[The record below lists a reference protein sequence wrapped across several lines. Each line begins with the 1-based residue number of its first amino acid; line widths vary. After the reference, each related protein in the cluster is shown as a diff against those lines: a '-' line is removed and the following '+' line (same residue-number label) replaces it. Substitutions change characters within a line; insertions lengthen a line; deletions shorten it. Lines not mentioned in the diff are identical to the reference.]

1 MEIYTLKSIIILI
14 FSLLFGTVF
23 ASEIS
28 YIRYYANE
36 KDFIANVPMKS
47 TNRRGYDHLT
57 AYFNDKNLPVKLEYY
72 MSNGSLRKRE
82 IMEYNSDKV
91 LVKKGEVNSEGK
103 FLELVVYSNDEPWS
117 VEFQKSNSIEKES
130 VNLVDQRSTFII
142 PRGEQVTQIIFETID
157 GLKYGK
163 IELDYDYL
171 NFLSEERW
179 RKLPSGEII
188 RKFNYKFD
196 LMSNVT
202 QIWEYGRDNKLVS
215 EVALDMVP
223 ADQLYRTPPPRTGNI
238 LDEYDIIQKEIKE
251 KRIITSNNPIIPHS
265 VFDQLVL
272 KSGQSLEVDFVGT
285 NQNGIQ
291 FRLSNNDGLL
301 TVPFNNVR
309 SLTSRMGDV
318 IYPEAI
324 EFRKSY

>member
-1 MEIYTLKSIIILI
+1 MKSIIILI
-14 FSLLFGTVF
+14 LALVIGTVF

-72 MSNGSLRKRE
+72 ISNGSLRKRE

-91 LVKKGEVNSEGK
+91 LVKKGEVNSKGK

-142 PRGEQVTQIIFETID
+142 PRGEEVTQIIFETID

-202 QIWEYGRDNKLVS
+202 QIWEYGRDNRLVS

>member
-1 MEIYTLKSIIILI
+1 MKFFILLTIIIYQIIL
-14 FSLLFGTVF
+14 SDD
-23 ASEIS
+23 IS

-47 TNRRGYDHLT
+47 TSRRGFDHLT
-57 AYFNDKNLPVKLEYY
+57 AYFNDYNLPVKLEHY
-72 MSNGSLRKRE
+72 MSNGSLTKRE
-82 IMEYNSDKV
+82 IMEYNDDKV
-91 LVKKGEVNSEGK
+91 LVRKGEVNSEGK
-103 FLELVVYSNDEPWS
+103 FLKLVVFSNDEPWS
-117 VEFQKSNSIEKES
+117 IEFQKSNFIKDEHI
-130 VNLVDQRSTFII
+130 NFTDQRSTFII

-157 GLKYGK
+157 GKKYGK

-179 RKLPSGEII
+179 RALPSGKII
-188 RKFNYKFD
+188 RKFKYKFD

-202 QIWEYGRDNKLVS
+202 QIWEYGKDNELIS

-238 LDEYDIIQKEIKE
+238 LDEYDIIKKEIE
-251 KRIITSNNPIIPHS
+251 DKRIISSNNPIIPHTN
-265 VFDQLVL
+265 FDQLVL
-272 KSGQSLEVDFVGT
+272 KTGQSLDIDFVGT

-291 FRLSNNDGLL
+291 FRLNDNDGLL
-301 TVPFNNVR
+301 TVPFSNVR

>member
-1 MEIYTLKSIIILI
+1 MKFFILITIIIYQIIL
-14 FSLLFGTVF
+14 SDD
-23 ASEIS
+23 IS

-47 TNRRGYDHLT
+47 TSRRGFSHLT
-57 AYFNDKNLPVKLEYY
+57 AYFNDYNLPVKLEYY
-72 MSNGSLRKRE
+72 MSNGSLTKRE
-82 IMEYNSDKV
+82 IMEYNDDKV
-91 LVKKGEVNSEGK
+91 LVRKGEVNSEGK
-103 FLELVVYSNDEPWS
+103 FLKLVVFSNDEPWS
-117 VEFQKSNSIEKES
+117 IEFQKSNFIKDEYI
-130 VNLVDQRSTFII
+130 NFTDQRSTFII

-157 GLKYGK
+157 GKKYGK

-179 RKLPSGEII
+179 RALPSGKII
-188 RKFNYKFD
+188 RKFKYKFD

-202 QIWEYGRDNKLVS
+202 QIWEYGKNNELIS

-238 LDEYDIIQKEIKE
+238 LDEYDIIKKEIE
-251 KRIITSNNPIIPHS
+251 DKRIISSNNPIIPHTN
-265 VFDQLVL
+265 FDQLVL
-272 KSGQSLEVDFVGT
+272 KTGQSLDIDFVGT

-291 FRLSNNDGLL
+291 FRLNDNDGLL
-301 TVPFNNVR
+301 TVPFSNVR

>member
-28 YIRYYANE
+28 YIRYYLNE

-47 TNRRGYDHLT
+47 TNRRGYEHLT

-202 QIWEYGRDNKLVS
+202 QIWEYGRDNRLVS

>member
-1 MEIYTLKSIIILI
+1 MKSIIILI
-14 FSLLFGTVF
+14 LTLAIGTVF

-142 PRGEQVTQIIFETID
+142 PRGEEVTQIIFETID

-179 RKLPSGEII
+179 RKLPSGEVI

-251 KRIITSNNPIIPHS
+251 KRVITSNNPIIPHS

>member
-1 MEIYTLKSIIILI
+1 MKFFILLTIIIYQIIL
-14 FSLLFGTVF
+14 SDD
-23 ASEIS
+23 IS

-36 KDFIANVPMKS
+36 KDFIANVPIKS
-47 TNRRGYDHLT
+47 TSRRGFDHLT
-57 AYFNDKNLPVKLEYY
+57 AYFNDYNLPVKLEYY
-72 MSNGSLRKRE
+72 MSNGSLTKRE
-82 IMEYNSDKV
+82 IMEYNDDKV
-91 LVKKGEVNSEGK
+91 LVRKGEVNSEGK
-103 FLELVVYSNDEPWS
+103 FLKLIVFSNDEPWS
-117 VEFQKSNSIEKES
+117 IEFQKSNFIKDEYI
-130 VNLVDQRSTFII
+130 NFNDQRSTFII

-157 GLKYGK
+157 GKKYGK

-179 RKLPSGEII
+179 RALPSGKII
-188 RKFNYKFD
+188 RKFKYKFD

-202 QIWEYGRDNKLVS
+202 QIWEYGKNNELIS

-238 LDEYDIIQKEIKE
+238 LDEYDIIKKEIEDK
-251 KRIITSNNPIIPHS
+251 KIISSNNPIIPHTN
-265 VFDQLVL
+265 FDQLVL
-272 KSGQSLEVDFVGT
+272 KTGQSLDIDFVGT

-291 FRLSNNDGLL
+291 FRLNDNDGLL
-301 TVPFNNVR
+301 TVPFSNVR

>member
-1 MEIYTLKSIIILI
+1 MNSI
-14 FSLLFGTVF
+14 F
-23 ASEIS
+23 AGEIS

-36 KDFIANVPMKS
+36 KDFMANVPMKS
-47 TNRRGYDHLT
+47 TNRRGYEHLT
-57 AYFNDKNLPVKLEYY
+57 AYFNDRSLPVKLEYFL
-72 MSNGSLRKRE
+72 SNGSLRKRE
-82 IMEYNSDKV
+82 IMEYNIDKV

-103 FLELVVYSNDEPWS
+103 FLKLVVYSNDEPWS
-117 VEFQKSNSIEKES
+117 VEFQKSNFIKKES
-130 VNLVDQRSTFII
+130 VNLIDQRSTFII

-171 NFLSEERW
+171 NLLSEERW
-179 RKLPSGEII
+179 RKLPTGEII

-291 FRLSNNDGLL
+291 FRLSNNDGLF

>member
-1 MEIYTLKSIIILI
+1 MKFFILLTIIIYQIIL
-14 FSLLFGTVF
+14 SDD
-23 ASEIS
+23 IS

-36 KDFIANVPMKS
+36 KDFIANVPIKS
-47 TNRRGYDHLT
+47 TSRRGFDHLT
-57 AYFNDKNLPVKLEYY
+57 AYFNDYNLPVKLEHY
-72 MSNGSLRKRE
+72 MSNGSLTKRE
-82 IMEYNSDKV
+82 IMEYNDDKV
-91 LVKKGEVNSEGK
+91 LVRKGEVNSEGK
-103 FLELVVYSNDEPWS
+103 FLKLVVFSNDEPWS
-117 VEFQKSNSIEKES
+117 IEFQKSNFIKDEHI
-130 VNLVDQRSTFII
+130 NFTDQRSTFII

-157 GLKYGK
+157 GKKYGK

-179 RKLPSGEII
+179 RALPSGKII
-188 RKFNYKFD
+188 RKFKYKFD

-202 QIWEYGRDNKLVS
+202 QIWEYGKNNELIS

-238 LDEYDIIQKEIKE
+238 LDEYDIIKKEIE
-251 KRIITSNNPIIPHS
+251 DKRIISSNNPIIPHTN
-265 VFDQLVL
+265 FDQLVL
-272 KSGQSLEVDFVGT
+272 KTGQSLDIDFVGT

-291 FRLSNNDGLL
+291 FRLNDNDGLL
-301 TVPFNNVR
+301 TVPFSNVR

>member
-1 MEIYTLKSIIILI
+1 
-14 FSLLFGTVF
+14 
-23 ASEIS
+23 
-28 YIRYYANE
+28 
-36 KDFIANVPMKS
+36 
-47 TNRRGYDHLT
+47 
-57 AYFNDKNLPVKLEYY
+57 
-72 MSNGSLRKRE
+72 
-82 IMEYNSDKV
+82 MEYNDDKV
-91 LVKKGEVNSEGK
+91 LVRKGEVNSEGK
-103 FLELVVYSNDEPWS
+103 FLKLVVFSNDEPWS
-117 VEFQKSNSIEKES
+117 IEFQKSNFIKDEHI
-130 VNLVDQRSTFII
+130 NFTDQRSTFII

-157 GLKYGK
+157 GKKYGK

-179 RKLPSGEII
+179 RALPSGEII
-188 RKFNYKFD
+188 RKFKYKFD

-202 QIWEYGRDNKLVS
+202 QIWEYGKNNELIS

-238 LDEYDIIQKEIKE
+238 LDEYDIIKKEIKD
-251 KRIITSNNPIIPHS
+251 KRIISSSNPIIPHTN
-265 VFDQLVL
+265 FDQLVL
-272 KSGQSLEVDFVGT
+272 KTGQSLDIDFVGT

-291 FRLSNNDGLL
+291 FRLNDNDGLL
-301 TVPFNNVR
+301 TVPFSNVR

>member
-1 MEIYTLKSIIILI
+1 MRFFIPLTIIVYQIIL
-14 FSLLFGTVF
+14 SDD
-23 ASEIS
+23 IS

-47 TNRRGYDHLT
+47 TSRRGFDHLT
-57 AYFNDKNLPVKLEYY
+57 AYFNDYNLPVKLEYY
-72 MSNGSLRKRE
+72 MSNGSLTKRE
-82 IMEYNSDKV
+82 VMEYNDDNV
-91 LVKKGEVNSEGK
+91 LVRKGEVNSEGK
-103 FLELVVYSNDEPWS
+103 FLKLVVFSNDEPWS
-117 VEFQKSNSIEKES
+117 IEFQKSNFIKDEYI
-130 VNLVDQRSTFII
+130 NYTDQRSTFII

-157 GLKYGK
+157 GKKYGK

-179 RKLPSGEII
+179 RTLPSGEII
-188 RKFNYKFD
+188 RKFKYKFD
-196 LMSNVT
+196 IISNVT
-202 QIWEYGRDNKLVS
+202 QIWEYGRNNELVS

-238 LDEYDIIQKEIKE
+238 LDEYDIIKKEIE
-251 KRIITSNNPIIPHS
+251 DKRIISSNNPIIPHTN
-265 VFDQLVL
+265 FDQLVL
-272 KSGQSLEVDFVGT
+272 KTGQSLDIDFVGT

-291 FRLSNNDGLL
+291 FRLNDNDGLL
-301 TVPFNNVR
+301 TVPFSNVR

>member
-1 MEIYTLKSIIILI
+1 MKFFILLTIIIYQIIL
-14 FSLLFGTVF
+14 SDD
-23 ASEIS
+23 IS

-36 KDFIANVPMKS
+36 KDFIANVPIKS
-47 TNRRGYDHLT
+47 TSRRGFDHLT
-57 AYFNDKNLPVKLEYY
+57 AYFNDYNLPVKLEYY
-72 MSNGSLRKRE
+72 MSNGSLTKRE
-82 IMEYNSDKV
+82 IMEYNDDKV
-91 LVKKGEVNSEGK
+91 LVRKGEVNSEGK
-103 FLELVVYSNDEPWS
+103 FLKLVVFSNDEPWS
-117 VEFQKSNSIEKES
+117 IEFQKSNFIKDEYI
-130 VNLVDQRSTFII
+130 NFNDQRSTFII

-157 GLKYGK
+157 GKKYGK

-179 RKLPSGEII
+179 RALPSGKII
-188 RKFNYKFD
+188 RKFKYKFD

-202 QIWEYGRDNKLVS
+202 QIWEYGKDNELIS

-238 LDEYDIIQKEIKE
+238 LDEYDIIKKEIE
-251 KRIITSNNPIIPHS
+251 DKRIISSNNPIIPHTN
-265 VFDQLVL
+265 FDQLVL
-272 KSGQSLEVDFVGT
+272 KTGQSLDIDFVGT

-291 FRLSNNDGLL
+291 FRLNDNDGLL
-301 TVPFNNVR
+301 TVPFSNVR

>member
-1 MEIYTLKSIIILI
+1 MRFFIPLTIIVYQIIL
-14 FSLLFGTVF
+14 SDD
-23 ASEIS
+23 IS

-47 TNRRGYDHLT
+47 TSRRGFDHLT
-57 AYFNDKNLPVKLEYY
+57 AYFNDYNLPVKLEHY
-72 MSNGSLRKRE
+72 MSNGSLTKRE
-82 IMEYNSDKV
+82 VMEYNDDKV
-91 LVKKGEVNSEGK
+91 LVRKGEVNSEGK
-103 FLELVVYSNDEPWS
+103 FLKLVVFSNDEPWS
-117 VEFQKSNSIEKES
+117 IEFQKSNFIKDEYI
-130 VNLVDQRSTFII
+130 NFNDQRSTFII

-157 GLKYGK
+157 GKKYGK

-179 RKLPSGEII
+179 RRLPSGEII
-188 RKFNYKFD
+188 RKFKYKFD

-202 QIWEYGRDNKLVS
+202 QIWEYGKNNELIS

-238 LDEYDIIQKEIKE
+238 LDEYDIIKKEIE
-251 KRIITSNNPIIPHS
+251 DKRIISSNNPIIPHTN
-265 VFDQLVL
+265 FDQLVL
-272 KSGQSLEVDFVGT
+272 KTGQSLDIDFVGT

-291 FRLSNNDGLL
+291 FRLNDNDGLL
-301 TVPFNNVR
+301 TVPFSNVR

>member
-1 MEIYTLKSIIILI
+1 MRFFILLTFIIYQIIL
-14 FSLLFGTVF
+14 SDD
-23 ASEIS
+23 IS

-47 TNRRGYDHLT
+47 TSRRGFDHLT
-57 AYFNDKNLPVKLEYY
+57 AYFNDYNLPVKLEYY
-72 MSNGSLRKRE
+72 MSNGSLTKRE
-82 IMEYNSDKV
+82 IMEYNDDKV
-91 LVKKGEVNSEGK
+91 LVRKGEVNSEGK
-103 FLELVVYSNDEPWS
+103 FLKLVVFSNDEPWS
-117 VEFQKSNSIEKES
+117 IEFQKSNFIKDEYI
-130 VNLVDQRSTFII
+130 NFNDQRSTFII

-157 GLKYGK
+157 GKKYGK

-179 RKLPSGEII
+179 RALPSGEII
-188 RKFNYKFD
+188 RKFKYKFD

-202 QIWEYGRDNKLVS
+202 QIWEYGKDNELIS

-238 LDEYDIIQKEIKE
+238 LDEYDIIKKEIE
-251 KRIITSNNPIIPHS
+251 DKRIISSNNPIIPHTN
-265 VFDQLVL
+265 FDQLVL
-272 KSGQSLEVDFVGT
+272 KTGQSLDIDFVGT

-291 FRLSNNDGLL
+291 FRLNDNDGLL
-301 TVPFNNVR
+301 TVPFSNVR

>member
-1 MEIYTLKSIIILI
+1 MEVYTLKSITILVLVI
-14 FSLLFGTVF
+14 GTVF

-36 KDFIANVPMKS
+36 QDFIANVPMKS

-142 PRGEQVTQIIFETID
+142 PRGEEVTQIIFETID

-179 RKLPSGEII
+179 RKLPSGEVI

-202 QIWEYGRDNKLVS
+202 QIWEYGRDNRLVS

>member
-1 MEIYTLKSIIILI
+1 MRFFILLTIIIYQIIL
-14 FSLLFGTVF
+14 SDD
-23 ASEIS
+23 IS

-47 TNRRGYDHLT
+47 TSRRGFDHLT
-57 AYFNDKNLPVKLEYY
+57 AYFNDYNLPVKLEYY
-72 MSNGSLRKRE
+72 MSNGSLKKRE
-82 IMEYNSDKV
+82 IMEYNGDKV
-91 LVKKGEVNSEGK
+91 LVRKGEVNSEGK
-103 FLELVVYSNDEPWS
+103 FLKLVVFSNDEPWS
-117 VEFQKSNSIEKES
+117 IEFQKSNFIKDEYI
-130 VNLVDQRSTFII
+130 NFTDQRSTFII

-157 GLKYGK
+157 GKKYGK

-179 RKLPSGEII
+179 RALPSGEII
-188 RKFNYKFD
+188 RKFKYKFD

-202 QIWEYGRDNKLVS
+202 QIWEYGKNNELIS

-238 LDEYDIIQKEIKE
+238 LDEYDIIKKEIE
-251 KRIITSNNPIIPHS
+251 DKRIISSNNPIIPHTN
-265 VFDQLVL
+265 FDQLVL
-272 KSGQSLEVDFVGT
+272 KTGQSLDIDFVGT

-291 FRLSNNDGLL
+291 FRLNDNDGLL
-301 TVPFNNVR
+301 TVPFSNVR

>member
-1 MEIYTLKSIIILI
+1 MEVYTLKSIIVLILALVI
-14 FSLLFGTVF
+14 GAVF

-91 LVKKGEVNSEGK
+91 LVKKGEVNSEGE

-142 PRGEQVTQIIFETID
+142 PRGEEVTQIIFETID

>member
-1 MEIYTLKSIIILI
+1 MEVYTLKSIIILI
-14 FSLLFGTVF
+14 LALVIGSVF
-23 ASEIS
+23 ANEIS

-142 PRGEQVTQIIFETID
+142 PRGEEVTQIIFETID

>member
-1 MEIYTLKSIIILI
+1 MKFFILITIIIYQIIL
-14 FSLLFGTVF
+14 SDD
-23 ASEIS
+23 IS

-47 TNRRGYDHLT
+47 TSRRGFDHLT
-57 AYFNDKNLPVKLEYY
+57 AYFNDYNLPVKLEYY
-72 MSNGSLRKRE
+72 MSNGSLTKRE
-82 IMEYNSDKV
+82 IMEYNDDKV
-91 LVKKGEVNSEGK
+91 LVRKGEVNSEGK
-103 FLELVVYSNDEPWS
+103 FLKLVVFSNDEPWS
-117 VEFQKSNSIEKES
+117 IEFQKSNFIKNEYI
-130 VNLVDQRSTFII
+130 NFTDQRTTFII

-157 GLKYGK
+157 GKKYGK

-179 RKLPSGEII
+179 RALPSGEII
-188 RKFNYKFD
+188 RKFKYKFD

-202 QIWEYGRDNKLVS
+202 QIWEYGKNNELIS

-238 LDEYDIIQKEIKE
+238 LDEYDIIKKEIE
-251 KRIITSNNPIIPHS
+251 DKRIISSSNSIIPHTN
-265 VFDQLVL
+265 FDQLVL
-272 KSGQSLEVDFVGT
+272 KTGQSLDIDFVGT

-291 FRLSNNDGLL
+291 FRLNDNDGLL
-301 TVPFNNVR
+301 TVPFSNVR

>member
-1 MEIYTLKSIIILI
+1 MI
-14 FSLLFGTVF
+14 GTVF

-130 VNLVDQRSTFII
+130 VHLVDQRSTFII

>member
-1 MEIYTLKSIIILI
+1 MKFFILITIIIYQIIL
-14 FSLLFGTVF
+14 SDD
-23 ASEIS
+23 IS

-47 TNRRGYDHLT
+47 TSRRGFDHLT
-57 AYFNDKNLPVKLEYY
+57 AYFNDYNLPVKLEYY
-72 MSNGSLRKRE
+72 MSNGSLTKRE
-82 IMEYNSDKV
+82 IMEYNDDKV
-91 LVKKGEVNSEGK
+91 LVRKGEVNSEGK
-103 FLELVVYSNDEPWS
+103 FLKLIVFSNDEPWS
-117 VEFQKSNSIEKES
+117 IEFQKSNFIKDEYI
-130 VNLVDQRSTFII
+130 NFNDQRSTFII

-157 GLKYGK
+157 GKKYGK

-179 RKLPSGEII
+179 RALPSGKII
-188 RKFNYKFD
+188 RKFKYKFD

-202 QIWEYGRDNKLVS
+202 QIWEYGKNNELIS

-238 LDEYDIIQKEIKE
+238 LDEYDIIKKEIE
-251 KRIITSNNPIIPHS
+251 DKRIISSNNPIIPHTN
-265 VFDQLVL
+265 FDQLVL
-272 KSGQSLEVDFVGT
+272 KTGQSLDIDFVGT

-291 FRLSNNDGLL
+291 FRLNDNDGLL
-301 TVPFNNVR
+301 TVPFSNVR

>member
-1 MEIYTLKSIIILI
+1 MKSIIILI
-14 FSLLFGTVF
+14 LALVIGTVF

-142 PRGEQVTQIIFETID
+142 PRGEEVTQIIFETID

-251 KRIITSNNPIIPHS
+251 KRIITSNNPIIPHN

>member
-1 MEIYTLKSIIILI
+1 MKFFILLTIIIYQIIL
-14 FSLLFGTVF
+14 SDD
-23 ASEIS
+23 IS

-47 TNRRGYDHLT
+47 TSRRGFDHLT
-57 AYFNDKNLPVKLEYY
+57 AYFNDYNLPVKLEYY
-72 MSNGSLRKRE
+72 MSNGSLTKRE
-82 IMEYNSDKV
+82 IMEYNDDKV
-91 LVKKGEVNSEGK
+91 LVRKGEVNSEGK
-103 FLELVVYSNDEPWS
+103 FLKLVVFSNDEPWS
-117 VEFQKSNSIEKES
+117 IEFQKSNFIKDEHI
-130 VNLVDQRSTFII
+130 NFTDQRSTFII

-157 GLKYGK
+157 GKKYGK

-179 RKLPSGEII
+179 RALPSGKII
-188 RKFNYKFD
+188 RKFKYKFD

-202 QIWEYGRDNKLVS
+202 QIWEYGKDNELIS

-238 LDEYDIIQKEIKE
+238 LDEYDIIKKEIE
-251 KRIITSNNPIIPHS
+251 DKRIISSNNPIIPHTN
-265 VFDQLVL
+265 FDQLVL
-272 KSGQSLEVDFVGT
+272 KTGQSLDIDFVGT

-291 FRLSNNDGLL
+291 FRLNDNDGLL
-301 TVPFNNVR
+301 TVPFSNVR

>member
-1 MEIYTLKSIIILI
+1 MKFFILSTIIIYQIILSDDI
-14 FSLLFGTVF
+14 Y
-23 ASEIS
+23 

-47 TNRRGYDHLT
+47 TSRRGFDHLT
-57 AYFNDKNLPVKLEYY
+57 AYFNDYNLPVKLEYY
-72 MSNGSLRKRE
+72 MSNGSLTKRE
-82 IMEYNSDKV
+82 IMEYNDDKV
-91 LVKKGEVNSEGK
+91 LVRKGEVNSEGK
-103 FLELVVYSNDEPWS
+103 FLKLVVFSNDEPWS
-117 VEFQKSNSIEKES
+117 IEFQKSNFIKDEHI
-130 VNLVDQRSTFII
+130 NFTDQRSTFII

-157 GLKYGK
+157 GKKYGK

-179 RKLPSGEII
+179 RAFPSGEII
-188 RKFNYKFD
+188 RKFKYKFD

-202 QIWEYGRDNKLVS
+202 QIWEYGKNNELIS

-238 LDEYDIIQKEIKE
+238 LDEYDIIKKEIE
-251 KRIITSNNPIIPHS
+251 DKRIISSNNPIIPHTN
-265 VFDQLVL
+265 FDQLVL
-272 KSGQSLEVDFVGT
+272 KTGQSLDIDFVGT

-291 FRLSNNDGLL
+291 FRLNDNDGLL
-301 TVPFNNVR
+301 TVPFSNVR

>member
-1 MEIYTLKSIIILI
+1 MKFFILLTIIIYQIIL
-14 FSLLFGTVF
+14 SDD
-23 ASEIS
+23 IS

-47 TNRRGYDHLT
+47 TSRRGFDHLT
-57 AYFNDKNLPVKLEYY
+57 AYFNDYNLPVKLEYY
-72 MSNGSLRKRE
+72 MSNGSLTKRE
-82 IMEYNSDKV
+82 IMEYNDDKV
-91 LVKKGEVNSEGK
+91 LVRKGEVNSEGK
-103 FLELVVYSNDEPWS
+103 FLKLIVFSNDEPWS
-117 VEFQKSNSIEKES
+117 IEFQKSNFIKDEYI
-130 VNLVDQRSTFII
+130 NFTDQRSTFII

-157 GLKYGK
+157 GKKYGK

-179 RKLPSGEII
+179 RALPSGEII
-188 RKFNYKFD
+188 RKFKYKFD

-202 QIWEYGRDNKLVS
+202 QIWEYGKNNELIS

-238 LDEYDIIQKEIKE
+238 LDEYDIIKKEIE
-251 KRIITSNNPIIPHS
+251 DKRIISSNNPIIPHTN
-265 VFDQLVL
+265 FDQLVL
-272 KSGQSLEVDFVGT
+272 KTGQSLDIDFVGT

-291 FRLSNNDGLL
+291 FRLNDNGGLL
-301 TVPFNNVR
+301 TVPFSNVR